1 MKDPKENPPKDVD
14 VESRWWID
22 TGKSGGKQRSS
33 GPKVIPP
40 ERILGESIFA
50 VGQGFDE
57 DRARSELSDSNMSL
71 IRDANPAPGEWG
83 YLCPVESRAKKEQLE
98 KTRKF
103 LRLPPWALGVL
114 VDSGVS
120 IRAIATGDP
129 PGERIVELRLGKE
142 SSFDA
147 WDEGEWV
154 RERVFRD
161 RHRALREGT
170 RLISQYLKNREL

>member
-1 MKDPKENPPKDVD
+1 
-14 VESRWWID
+14 
-22 TGKSGGKQRSS
+22 
-33 GPKVIPP
+33 
-40 ERILGESIFA
+40 
-50 VGQGFDE
+50 
-57 DRARSELSDSNMSL
+57 
-71 IRDANPAPGEWG
+71 
-83 YLCPVESRAKKEQLE
+83 VESRAKKEHLE

-129 PGERIVELRLGKE
+129 PGEKIVELRLGKE